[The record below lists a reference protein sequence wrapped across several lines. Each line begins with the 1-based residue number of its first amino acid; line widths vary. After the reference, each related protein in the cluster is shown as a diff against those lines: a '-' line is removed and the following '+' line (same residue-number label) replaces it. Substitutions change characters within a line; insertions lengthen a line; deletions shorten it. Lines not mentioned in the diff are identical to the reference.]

1 MMELRILQKK
11 VLFLHHLEHLEDGA
25 LAKEVLR
32 AQTKLGLPGILVECI
47 DFLARFGLQDLH
59 SFSKMQFKRVVKQ
72 KIKILNKERIV
83 ELVKK
88 KKYKKKSKLNL

>member
-1 MMELRILQKK
+1 MELRILQKK

-25 LAKEVLR
+25 LAK
-32 AQTKLGLPGILVECI
+32 
-47 DFLARFGLQDLH
+47 ARFGLQDMH
-59 SFSKMQFKRVVKQ
+59 SFTKMQFERVVKQ

-88 KKYKKKSKLNL
+88 KKYQKNQK